1 MAPNDPESSAGPCQ
15 FGKSVWFGISVRDS
29 ARERAGVV
37 QRRADPP
44 EIMGTLQPYFPADVL
59 QPVGFKTFENAR
71 IALDNAVMLLNN
83 DHPLP
88 TDTIKMFEK
97 ESAKSYGEA
106 QVRPLAILS
115 SERLSLELQALTT
128 YGLLVCERLS
138 LWRTLVAE
146 ASVNVTILLNK
157 LREGD
162 QNVLNQ
168 LVPLVYAELRR
179 MAGAYMKHEGAGH
192 VLQPTALVNEAYLRL
207 AGSPNNWQNRAHF
220 FAIAASTMRQ
230 ILLDY
235 ARRKHAG
242 RRGGADAQSVNFD
255 DNMLVEA
262 NTLQTVIEV
271 DELLRRLEQIDQRQ
285 ARVVELRFFGGLNDE
300 ETAEVMGISESIAKF
315 EWKTAKAWLAREMQS

>member
-1 MAPNDPESSAGPCQ
+1 
-15 FGKSVWFGISVRDS
+15 
-29 ARERAGVV
+29 
-37 QRRADPP
+37 
-44 EIMGTLQPYFPADVL
+44 
-59 QPVGFKTFENAR
+59 
-71 IALDNAVMLLNN
+71 
-83 DHPLP
+83 
-88 TDTIKMFEK
+88 
-97 ESAKSYGEA
+97 
-106 QVRPLAILS
+106 
-115 SERLSLELQALTT
+115 
-128 YGLLVCERLS
+128 
-138 LWRTLVAE
+138 
-146 ASVNVTILLNK
+146 
-157 LREGD
+157 
-162 QNVLNQ
+162 
-168 LVPLVYAELRR
+168 
-179 MAGAYMKHEGAGH
+179 MKHEGAGH

-235 ARRKHAG
+235 ARRKHAS
-242 RRGGADAQSVNFD
+242 RRGGADAQRVNFD

>member
-1 MAPNDPESSAGPCQ
+1 
-15 FGKSVWFGISVRDS
+15 
-29 ARERAGVV
+29 
-37 QRRADPP
+37 
-44 EIMGTLQPYFPADVL
+44 
-59 QPVGFKTFENAR
+59 
-71 IALDNAVMLLNN
+71 
-83 DHPLP
+83 
-88 TDTIKMFEK
+88 
-97 ESAKSYGEA
+97 
-106 QVRPLAILS
+106 
-115 SERLSLELQALTT
+115 
-128 YGLLVCERLS
+128 
-138 LWRTLVAE
+138 
-146 ASVNVTILLNK
+146 
-157 LREGD
+157 
-162 QNVLNQ
+162 
-168 LVPLVYAELRR
+168 
-179 MAGAYMKHEGAGH
+179 MKHEGAGH